1 MRHFETFEII
11 LAGQGCL
18 FTGKI
23 EEDEGTIL
31 IEAFDPMEGE
41 PMLPVLLAYPTM
53 GKLGEAI
60 YNKLP
65 VAGECRIVAVRCED
79 AKPVQTVYFSI

>member
-1 MRHFETFEII
+1 MIHFETEDVK
-11 LAGQGCL
+11 LAGQLCM

-23 EEDEGTIL
+23 DADEGTIV
-31 IEAFDPMEGE
+31 IEAFQPYDCQPL
-41 PMLPVLLAYPTM
+41 LPVLLAYPTL

-60 YNKLP
+60 YNKLST
-65 VAGECRIVAVRCED
+65 GICRTVAVRCED